1 MSDNKKQSNTYKD
14 SLNLPSTDFPMRANL
29 VEREPERL
37 QNWEKQGLYRQI
49 IDQRRAENAPTFLLH
64 DGPPFANGDVHMGT
78 ALNKVL
84 KDLVI
89 KSRSMAGFH
98 TPFIPGWDCH
108 GLPIEFKVVQKTRGL
123 EPAEIRRRSEEY
135 ARKFIDIQRH
145 SFRRL
150 GIFADW
156 ENPYLTLDPGYE
168 ADVIRT
174 FAKLIENDLVYCSKK
189 PVLWSFGAQTA
200 LAEAEVEYEDRKDPA
215 IFVKFSIASGDLAGQ
230 SSLVIWTTTPWTL
243 PANLGIALQSRF
255 EYLRSTF
262 THQET
267 GVSEDLIIARPLLE
281 SFIAKTGFS
290 PTGEEQKIDPSDLEG
305 ETASHPLFD
314 RTSKIIL
321 ADFVTDEAGT
331 GAVHVAPGHGSD
343 DYIAGQQ
350 NDLGLL
356 SPVDD
361 LGVFTDEVGIDEL
374 VGVHVFKSNERI
386 IEMLQEKGALIARED
401 YLHSYPHCW
410 RSKTPI
416 IFRSVEQFFVRIDK
430 IRDKALEEIDKVEW
444 LPHWGRNRIHG
455 TVESRPDWCISRQRT
470 WGVPLPV
477 FFSAEDK
484 EKPIIDADL
493 ARKVADLTEEQGTNL
508 WFEKDDAW
516 WAEQLGL
523 PAGTTRCHDTLDVW
537 IDSGSSHVAV
547 LDKRPELHTPADLYL
562 EATDQH
568 RGWFQ
573 SSLMLSVAYRG
584 NAPYKTVMTHGFVV
598 DKDRKKISKS
608 DAQKKGKPMDAA
620 HFYNKYGADILRLWV
635 SSVDWQNE
643 VPFDE
648 NLFKQTADTYRR
660 IRNTL
665 RILLGNIND
674 FDAETQ
680 SVDNDELTL
689 IDQWILERLQTVI
702 QECCEA
708 YEKYEFRKVFNTLN
722 QFCAVDLSSLYI
734 DITKDRM
741 YCESSDS
748 TKRRATQTAM
758 ARVFESLTRLLAP
771 ILVYTADEAWEFLG
785 HKSPIHLERFPTPD
799 PAFTGDSEGAATPV
813 VEELLK
819 LRAAIQQEIENAR
832 QNKLIGSNL
841 EARVSL
847 DIPENTILQSVLE
860 DQNTVKEFL
869 IVSDLTINRGQSELA
884 ASVSKTDNGKCA
896 RCWRHEPSVG
906 KTESHSDLCE
916 RCADVVEASP
926 PQEVDDPA

>member
-1 MSDNKKQSNTYKD
+1 MSEDKKKSNTYKD
-14 SLNLPSTDFPMRANL
+14 SLNLPHTDFPMRANL

-37 QNWEKQGLYRQI
+37 QRWESQGLYRKI
-49 IDQRRAENAPTFLLH
+49 VEQRQAENAATFLLH

-89 KSRSMAGFH
+89 KSRSMAGYH
-98 TPFIPGWDCH
+98 SPFIPGWDCH

-135 ARKFIDIQRH
+135 ARRFIDIQRQ

-150 GIFADW
+150 GVFGDW

-174 FAKLIENDLVYCSKK
+174 FAKLVEDGLVYCSRK

-200 LAEAEVEYEDRKDPA
+200 LAEAEVEYEDRTDPSV
-215 IFVKFSIASGDLAGQ
+215 FVKFPIADGDLAGQ

-243 PANLGIALQSRF
+243 PANLGIALQARF
-255 EYLRSTF
+255 EYIRSTF
-262 THQET
+262 THGET
-267 GVSEDLIIARPLLE
+267 GRTEDLVIARPLLD
-281 SFIAKTGFS
+281 SFIAKSGFQPS
-290 PTGEEQKIDPSDLEG
+290 GEARPVDPNDLEG
-305 ETASHPLFD
+305 LTASHPLLD
-314 RTSKIIL
+314 RSSKIIL

-331 GAVHVAPGHGSD
+331 GAVHIAPGHGAD
-343 DYIAGQQ
+343 DYLAGQQ
-350 NDLGLL
+350 NQLGLL

-361 LGVFTDEVGIDEL
+361 HGLFTDEVGIDEL
-374 VGVHVFKSNERI
+374 VGTHVFKSNERI
-386 IEMLQEKGALIARED
+386 IELLQEAGALIARED
-401 YLHSYPHCW
+401 YRHSYPHCW

-416 IFRSVEQFFVRIDK
+416 LFRSVEQFFVRIDD
-430 IRDKALEEIDKVEW
+430 IREKALEEIDKVTW

-477 FFSAEDK
+477 FFPPE
-484 EKPIIDADL
+484 EKSQPIIDASL
-493 ARKVADLTEEQGTNL
+493 ARKVADLTEQQGSNL

-516 WAEQLGL
+516 WAAQLDL

-573 SSLMLSVAYRG
+573 SSLMLSTAYRG
-584 NAPYKTVMTHGFVV
+584 TAPYKTVMTHGFVV
-598 DKDRKKISKS
+598 DKDRRKISKS

-648 NLFKQTADTYRR
+648 NLFKQTADSYRR

-674 FDAETQ
+674 FDPATQ
-680 SVDNDELTL
+680 SVAATDLTL
-689 IDQWILERLQTVI
+689 IDRWILERLQVVI
-702 QECCEA
+702 RECTEA
-708 YEKYEFRKVFNTLN
+708 YEKFEFRRVFNTLN

-741 YCESSDS
+741 YCEAVGSG
-748 TKRRATQTAM
+748 KRRATQTAM
-758 ARVFESLTRLLAP
+758 ARVFENLVRLLAP
-771 ILVYTADEAWEFLG
+771 ILVYTADEAWQFLG
-785 HKSPIHLERFPTPD
+785 RENSIHLEKFPEPD
-799 PAFTGDSEGAATPV
+799 PDFAVDGDSATPV

-819 LRAAIQQEIENAR
+819 LRAAIQQEIEEAR
-832 QNKLIGSNL
+832 QQKLIGSNL
-841 EARVSL
+841 EARVVLDLQENSL
-847 DIPENTILQSVLE
+847 LEPILD
-860 DQNTVKEFL
+860 DQALVQEFL
-869 IVSDLTINRGQSELA
+869 IVSDLTINRGRPELK
-884 ASVSKTDNGKCA
+884 ASVDKTDNGKCA

-906 KTESHSDLCE
+906 NSGTHPDLCD
-916 RCADVVEASP
+916 RCDTVIADALSQSPAS
-926 PQEVDDPA
+926 A